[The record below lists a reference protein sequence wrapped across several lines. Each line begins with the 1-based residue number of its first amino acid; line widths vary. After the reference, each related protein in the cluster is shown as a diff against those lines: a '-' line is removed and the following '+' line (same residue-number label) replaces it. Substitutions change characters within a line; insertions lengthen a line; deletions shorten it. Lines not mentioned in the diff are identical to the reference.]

1 MELKLLKDLGD
12 HKKGEV
18 LEIKDQ
24 SVADKWLELGIAEK
38 PKQEKE
44 EKPKQEKEEK
54 PKQEKEEKPKQEKE
68 ENLQKSNQ

>member
-38 PKQEKE
+38 HKEEKEVKEEKEEKQEKE
-44 EKPKQEKEEK
+44 EKEVKEEKEEK
-54 PKQEKEEKPKQEKE
+54 STKK
-68 ENLQKSNQ
+68 

>member
-12 HKKGEV
+12 HKKGEL

-24 SVADKWLELGIAEK
+24 SVANKWLELEIAEK

-44 EKPKQEKEEK
+44 V
-54 PKQEKEEKPKQEKE
+54 
-68 ENLQKSNQ
+68 KSTKK

>member
-44 EKPKQEKEEK
+44 VKPTKK
-54 PKQEKEEKPKQEKE
+54 
-68 ENLQKSNQ
+68 

>member
-44 EKPKQEKEEK
+44 EKEEK
-54 PKQEKEEKPKQEKE
+54 STKK
-68 ENLQKSNQ
+68 

>member
-44 EKPKQEKEEK
+44 EKPKQEKEE
-54 PKQEKEEKPKQEKE
+54 
-68 ENLQKSNQ
+68 NLQKSNQ

>member
-38 PKQEKE
+38 HKEEKEVKEEKE
-44 EKPKQEKEEK
+44 EKSTKK
-54 PKQEKEEKPKQEKE
+54 
-68 ENLQKSNQ
+68 

>member
-24 SVADKWLELGIAEK
+24 SVANKWLELGIAENH
-38 PKQEKE
+38 KQEKE
-44 EKPKQEKEEK
+44 A
-54 PKQEKEEKPKQEKE
+54 
-68 ENLQKSNQ
+68 KSTKK

>member
-18 LEIKDQ
+18 LDIKYQ
-24 SVADKWLELGIAEK
+24 SVIDKWLELGIAEK

-44 EKPKQEKEEK
+44 V
-54 PKQEKEEKPKQEKE
+54 
-68 ENLQKSNQ
+68 KSTKK

>member
-18 LEIKDQ
+18 LDIKDQ
-24 SVADKWLELGIAEK
+24 YVIDKWLELWIAEK

-44 EKPKQEKEEK
+44 V
-54 PKQEKEEKPKQEKE
+54 
-68 ENLQKSNQ
+68 KSTKK

>member
-38 PKQEKE
+38 HKEEKE
-44 EKPKQEKEEK
+44 EKEVKEEKEEK
-54 PKQEKEEKPKQEKE
+54 STKK
-68 ENLQKSNQ
+68 

>member
-38 PKQEKE
+38 HEQGIA
-44 EKPKQEKEEK
+44 EKPKQEKEV
-54 PKQEKEEKPKQEKE
+54 
-68 ENLQKSNQ
+68 KSTKK

>member
-18 LEIKDQ
+18 LDIKDQ

-44 EKPKQEKEEK
+44 V
-54 PKQEKEEKPKQEKE
+54 
-68 ENLQKSNQ
+68 KSTKK

>member
-24 SVADKWLELGIAEK
+24 SVANKWLELGIAEK

-44 EKPKQEKEEK
+44 EKEEKEEK
-54 PKQEKEEKPKQEKE
+54 STKK
-68 ENLQKSNQ
+68 

>member
-12 HKKGEV
+12 HKEGEV

-44 EKPKQEKEEK
+44 EKPKQEKEE
-54 PKQEKEEKPKQEKE
+54 
-68 ENLQKSNQ
+68 NLQKSNQ

>member
-44 EKPKQEKEEK
+44 QEKEEK
-54 PKQEKEEKPKQEKE
+54 STKK
-68 ENLQKSNQ
+68 